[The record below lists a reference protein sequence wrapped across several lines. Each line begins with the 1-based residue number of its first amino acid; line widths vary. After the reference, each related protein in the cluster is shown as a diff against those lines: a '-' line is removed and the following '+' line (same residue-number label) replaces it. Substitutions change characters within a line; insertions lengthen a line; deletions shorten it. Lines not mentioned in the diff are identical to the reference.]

1 MFLMRKIL
9 KIFTVIK
16 GSGRNAITP
25 CFFTQ
30 SLENYVNPLNDFM
43 PVSTML
49 KIPPFKYY
57 VILDISFKIIGLL
70 NSGITAIL

>member
-1 MFLMRKIL
+1 M
-9 KIFTVIK
+9 
-16 GSGRNAITP
+16 TP

-30 SLENYVNPLNDFM
+30 SLENYTNPLNDFM